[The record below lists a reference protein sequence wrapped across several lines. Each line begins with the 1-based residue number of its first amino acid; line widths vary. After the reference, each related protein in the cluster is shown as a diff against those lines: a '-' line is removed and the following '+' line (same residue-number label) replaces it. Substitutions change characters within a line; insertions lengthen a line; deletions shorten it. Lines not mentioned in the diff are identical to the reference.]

1 MLKFLRNRAEPCEI
15 YLSRANRH
23 ILGKLNVL
31 SAKFHPKLL
40 DIWELDIEIAKHKD
54 KEKNPY
60 YESIKQYMEIYVPN
74 VGWFRINGHPDETYD
89 YSTGTYQKH
98 FTAYGYETQLQDI
111 DLHSFYINSAEP
123 LSMEMYPENLDAL
136 GIPQHNIQFYI
147 SNANEDITSENYWG
161 LGLLN
166 IIEHEYC
173 KQKGWSIGHVDT
185 GLISLRGRMFQI
197 DSQDL
202 YSFLMQEASKA
213 YKCIFIFDGIAKT
226 INAYQID
233 NYGKYL
239 NIELNRRNLLNSVRI
254 ESQRDVSYTQFQ
266 VAGASDET
274 TIAYVN
280 FGSETIENIS
290 YYIADGQLSDSC
302 STKYENYLTYRESR
316 RDDYAD
322 TVRDFLKVK
331 QRIDL
336 IHQQIPIDECA
347 KKWSAYDTETLLT
360 ELEQFTK
367 LKEALE
373 LKHTVDSVLQIEETP
388 DYSIYISIGEA
399 IIPSIQGVLDA
410 RESGEEETE
419 LDYRINW
426 ELYGIDELTVLKKN
440 YENQVKVLADKGY
453 DLPWEEGNS
462 GNQNTHNK
470 HHENYLTYQEYVE
483 AIEERLTILS
493 NQVSELQAQLDN
505 LSQKRIA
512 IAEDV
517 NIENKR
523 FGFTQEELEDIYSL
537 YVSTDYTDST
547 IEVQSLDDIDAVIE
561 LSKELLESAKKELA
575 IESRP
580 QLRFSV
586 DSENPL
592 LLEIYKDAV
601 ENLKI
606 GNFIFIDLDDSHQA
620 NQRSNSTLKVKQRIV
635 GYTIELVDLSDA
647 SFQLEFSDM
656 VRCNGIAS
664 DDEYLL
670 AIGNS
675 SQKNSISKSVSNYVN
690 QASATIASQVLNS
703 YFSSGNNSLFPN
715 GLSSEDLQKLAD
727 ALDGLIGG
735 TLSLDELRAQI
746 AKIDSLEANSAF
758 IKYLNS
764 QILISDNAD
773 FKNLQAK
780 IAAIDNLLAGNFSA
794 ELGHIIKL
802 TADNVNIDEAV
813 IKELIAAQILVSD
826 LQAGDITLTDT
837 MRILSANG
845 LMEMNGET
853 LQIMGTTPDGDQ
865 YVAIQLGYDTNN
877 NPSLIIR
884 NETGAVMLDASGL
897 HENIIP
903 DGLIKNSMIGN
914 GEISKDKLNFHT
926 VEADENGNIDIK
938 KVQADGQGLDVAFTT
953 FKNDV
958 NNKIDSLQI
967 GGRNLLQDSAFPIGT
982 KKWNLRKATIDKT
995 VKFKGNNTVKIT
1007 GANTE
1012 RLDVPNIYYAN
1023 YNTGEN
1029 LVLSLWL
1036 MSPDVT
1042 KVTNTVSVM
1051 IGFRNG
1057 DRVANGYVQRRVISS
1072 EFADAGNNT
1081 WFKVELQ
1088 GLNNLPENIYCTFML
1103 QPNNPDATIYVANP
1117 KLEYGNI
1124 ATEWSPA
1131 PEDTDAKIVE
1141 VQSSVTAVNLRVD
1154 NVEKEIELKATKT
1167 EVNNQINGIKSDL
1180 AEANAGKDKWHIE
1193 IYEKSSLPESSLEQS
1208 SLDVLF
1214 GQDVLPSNTIDISDQ
1229 GISTTLPFGT
1239 DYIGYAVTF
1248 VKFSERTS
1256 VIYSFDMTDV
1266 GTLYCN
1272 GKIVNPNNNGDITLT
1287 FSDGWN
1293 VLEVVWN
1300 VSDDSNAGGFQ
1311 FSEKISSHEK
1321 CELMNCY
1328 YQTITSRQSSL
1339 VDRYVGT
1346 KITVDQMETRLSNT
1360 ESVLITKADGTQ
1372 VHELFGQLNETISTV
1387 ESFRRTVS
1395 ETYITNDY
1403 KTEVSSQIE
1412 QLVNQ
1417 INNKVTMDD
1426 VTSLV
1431 SQTASSWRLDFA
1443 QNGASCGS
1451 VQINATDGIVVSGAD
1466 NSQYKTIISSSE
1478 FAGYYNNQR
1487 IFWLNQDETVTERLR
1502 VDKGADF
1509 RTVKLVPVTQDGY
1522 RGLDFL
1528 SGNAQI

>member
-1 MLKFLRNRAEPCEI
+1 MIISNLISCETPHEI
-15 YLSRANRH
+15 YLARVNQH
-23 ILGKLNVL
+23 IIGRINPNYAKLHAMLN
-31 SAKFHPKLL
+31 
-40 DIWELDIEIAKHKD
+40 DIWTIDIEID
-54 KEKNPY
+54 KYTVSDKKNKY
-60 YESIKQYMEIYVPN
+60 YDSIKQYMELYIKDI
-74 VGWFRINGHPDETYD
+74 GWFRINEEPEEKED
-89 YSTGTYQKH
+89 YTSGKISKR
-98 FTAYGYETQLQDI
+98 FTVYGYEIQLQDM
-111 DLHSFYINSAEP
+111 DLSSFYVNAEIP
-123 LSMEMYPENLDAL
+123 LSQEMFDENLNAIGL
-136 GIPQHNIQFYI
+136 PKNNIRFYI
-147 SNANEDITSENYWG
+147 DDESDDPTDSEYWS

-166 IIEHEYC
+166 ILEHDYLA
-173 KQKGWSIGHVDT
+173 QKGWRIGHVDT
-185 GLISLRGRMFQI
+185 ELKSLRGRKFEI
-197 DSQDL
+197 DSKDV
-202 YSFLMQEASKA
+202 YSFLTQDVCSA
-213 YKCIFIFDGIAKT
+213 YKCIFTFDRLNKT

-233 NYGKYL
+233 NLGKSL
-239 NIELNRRNLLNSVRI
+239 NIEMSRRNLLNSVTI
-254 ESQRDVSYTQFQ
+254 MGGTNECSYTRFH
-266 VAGASDET
+266 VAGGNDET

-280 FGSETIENIS
+280 FGSEYIENLNYFIS
-290 YYIADGQLSDSC
+290 EHLGDDCSNKYQTYVNYRDS
-302 STKYENYLTYRESR
+302 K
-316 RDDYAD
+316 RDDYAN
-322 TVRDFLKVK
+322 TIREWLKIQQALDV
-331 QRIDL
+331 L
-336 IHQQIPIDECA
+336 HQQIPIDECTTN
-347 KKWSAYDTETLLT
+347 WNVYEID
-360 ELEQFTK
+360 ELEHQLIQFEE
-367 LKEALE
+367 LLNSLEAS
-373 LKHTVDSVLQIEETP
+373 HTIDGVLNIENTSN
-388 DYSIYISIGEA
+388 YATYLSIKDV
-399 IIPSIQGVLDA
+399 IIPAIQKTISAKLEGRDLD
-410 RESGEEETE
+410 E
-419 LDYRINW
+419 LDYKINW
-426 ELYGIDELTVLKKN
+426 SLYGIDELEILKKN
-440 YENQVKVLADKGY
+440 YENQVKLYSDKGY
-453 DLPWEEGNS
+453 NVPWEEGS
-462 GNQNTHNK
+462 SHEQSAHTAQYNQ
-470 HHENYLTYQEYVE
+470 YLKYQTYVND
-483 AIEERLTILS
+483 ITKRLS
-493 NQVSELQAQLDN
+493 
-505 LSQKRIA
+505 
-512 IAEDV
+512 
-517 NIENKR
+517 
-523 FGFTQEELEDIYSL
+523 SL
-537 YVSTDYTDST
+537 YQKEDSFKTRQKEIESERDTIVSDVSIYNDRFNFTEQELNDIKALYIQRDFVDNT
-547 IEVQSLDDIDAVIE
+547 IEFQSLDDINTMIS
-561 LSKELLESAKKELA
+561 LSMELLRSAEDEL
-575 IESRP
+575 EKMSRP
-580 QLRFSV
+580 QLRYTITADNPYMISKFSERIELFEMG
-586 DSENPL
+586 DF
-592 LLEIYKDAV
+592 IYMELDGR
-601 ENLKI
+601 KI
-606 GNFIFIDLDDSHQA
+606 
-620 NQRSNSTLKVKQRIV
+620 KQRGI
-635 GYTIELVDLSDA
+635 GLTLELINKNDA
-647 SFQLEFSDM
+647 SINIEFSDM
-656 VRCNGIAS
+656 TICRGKASDHDYFFKTSSSSNKNEISKNISTYASGYITGIAQQV
-664 DDEYLL
+664 L
-670 AIGNS
+670 
-675 SQKNSISKSVSNYVN
+675 SNY
-690 QASATIASQVLNS
+690 LN
-703 YFSSGNNSLFPN
+703 GGGSLFS
-715 GLSSEDLQKLAD
+715 GGISAEDTQKLAD
-727 ALDGLIGG
+727 ALSGMIDGNL
-735 TLSLDELRAQI
+735 TLSELKAQI

-780 IAAIDNLLAGNFSA
+780 IAAIDNLLAGNLSA

-813 IKELIAAQILVSD
+813 IKEIIAAQILVSD
-826 LQAGDITLTDT
+826 LRAGDITLTDT

-877 NPSLIIR
+877 NPSLVIR
-884 NETGAVMLDASGL
+884 NETGAVMLDANGL

-958 NNKIDSLQI
+958 NNKINDIQI
-967 GGRNLLQDSAFPIGT
+967 GGRNLLQDSAFPIST
-982 KKWNLRKATIDKT
+982 KKWNLRKAQIDET
-995 VKFKGNNTVKIT
+995 VKFKGNNTVKIV

-1012 RLDVPNIYYAN
+1012 RLDIPNIYYAD

-1042 KVTNTVSVM
+1042 KVTNAVSVM

-1167 EVNNQINGIKSDL
+1167 EVDNQINGIKSDL

-1229 GISTTLPFGT
+1229 DISTTLPFGT

-1248 VKFSERTS
+1248 VNFLEQTS
-1256 VIYSFDMTDV
+1256 IVCSFDIADI

-1272 GKIVNPNNNGDITLT
+1272 GKIVNPDNNEDIVLK

-1300 VSDDSNAGGFQ
+1300 VNDLNAGGFQ
-1311 FSEKISSHEK
+1311 FSEIISQHEK

-1328 YQTITSRQSSL
+1328 YQTITSRQLSL

-1360 ESVLITKADGTQ
+1360 ESVLVTKADGTQ
-1372 VHELFGQLNETISTV
+1372 VHELFGQLNETIATV

-1466 NSQYKTIISSSE
+1466 SSQYKTIISSSE